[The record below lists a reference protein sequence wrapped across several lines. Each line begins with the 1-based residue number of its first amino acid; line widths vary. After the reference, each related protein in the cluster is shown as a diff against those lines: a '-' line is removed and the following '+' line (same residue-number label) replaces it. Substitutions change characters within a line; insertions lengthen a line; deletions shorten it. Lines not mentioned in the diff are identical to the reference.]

1 MLTIVSYFDTFAIF
15 NHTNMGKISG
25 AKNIT
30 RKEVITR
37 AAAGLFREKGF
48 QATGMRDVAAKVGI
62 EAASLYNHI
71 KSKSELL
78 QEICFRI
85 ANEFTS
91 QLNEMDLNDQLNS
104 LDKLEKIMRFQ
115 IRMWI
120 DRVDEVIVTN
130 NESKYLEEPYHTTF
144 FNERKIYVRRLEQ
157 IIEDGIKKNIIR
169 KVQPYGIVL
178 NLLSAVRG
186 IEFWHRT
193 KKNISAKDLEETM
206 IEHLINGLKK

>member
-1 MLTIVSYFDTFAIF
+1 
-15 NHTNMGKISG
+15 MGKITG
-25 AKNIT
+25 VKGTT
-30 RKEVITR
+30 RKDVITQ
-37 AAAGLFREKGF
+37 AAARLFREKGF
-48 QATGMRDVAAKVGI
+48 QATGMRDVAARVGI

-85 ANEFTS
+85 ANEFTT
-91 QLNEMDLNDQLNS
+91 QLNEIELNEQLNS
-104 LDKLEKIMRFQ
+104 LEKLEKVMRFQ

-130 NESKYLEEPYHTTF
+130 NESKYLEEPYLTTF

-157 IIEDGIKKNIIR
+157 IIEEGIRKNLIR

-193 KKNISAKDLEETM
+193 KKHISAKDLEETM
-206 IEHLINGLKK
+206 IEHLILGLKK